1 MELIF
6 SYTIIEL
13 DITFLI
19 QVLMTYKSYP
29 WSKTY
34 HRIKDNWSS
43 LWRGWQR
50 MRWLDGITD
59 LIGMSLSKLWELVM
73 DRRPGVLQFMGSQR
87 VGHDWATEL
96 NWWIF
101 DRWLLFLETI
111 YLIIYYSQQCTF
123 ILQVCHCQIMAM
135 SNSLICCI

>member
-50 MRWLDGITD
+50 MRWRDGITD
-59 LIGMSLSKLWELVM
+59 LIGMSLSKLQEFVM
-73 DRRPGVLQFMGSQR
+73 DKEAWCAAVHGVTKSWTRLSNWTEQKENQMLYKEEKVGFIPGIQGYFNI
-87 VGHDWATEL
+87 WTPI
-96 NWWIF
+96 N
-101 DRWLLFLETI
+101 
-111 YLIIYYSQQCTF
+111 II
-123 ILQVCHCQIMAM
+123 
-135 SNSLICCI
+135 